1 MDFVRWPSVVQLSEA
16 EFDVLAPVAISLAE
30 AEGLA
35 AHEQAIRTRM
45 RVRQV
50 TTGSAR

>member
-1 MDFVRWPSVVQLSEA
+1 MANYESYRKRGNTTGTYS
-16 EFDVLAPVAISLAE
+16 LAPVAISLAE

-45 RVRQV
+45 RVRQQ
-50 TTGSAR
+50 

>member
-1 MDFVRWPSVVQLSEA
+1 VRLSDV
-16 EFDVLAPVAISLAE
+16 EFDALAPMAISLAE

-45 RVRQV
+45 RVRQQ
-50 TTGSAR
+50 